1 MGARGRAY
9 SQSIRFGTRR
19 TASPG
24 RVGVISGRVPFK
36 NGHPYVNQVFIGYA
50 GGAALD
56 GHDGWLTYCGPANGG
71 LINLNSIEV
80 DESMYPIIIES
91 RGVRADSQ
99 GSGEFEGAP
108 GVECVFYPVD
118 HEMIIIYA
126 ADGTT
131 FAPKGVNSG
140 GPASGSWTRKQAANG
155 GDH

>member
-80 DESMYPIIIES
+80 DELMYPIIIDCAACVRIARVPANS
-91 RGVRADSQ
+91 RARRELS
-99 GSGEFEGAP
+99 
-108 GVECVFYPVD
+108 VFSIRLT
-118 HEMIIIYA
+118 M
-126 ADGTT
+126 
-131 FAPKGVNSG
+131 
-140 GPASGSWTRKQAANG
+140 R
-155 GDH
+155 